1 MSVLRSSFFATLP
14 VRFRAET
21 LPAGARFYR
30 DGYRPMRSR
39 LERYTVKA
47 PARIGYHVLRTLD
60 RCGTGE
66 ASVTVGARTLRFPF
80 RAANT
85 QFHSIYLPIFAS
97 GFETETGLLL
107 HVLAGRQGTFF
118 DIGSNWGHYSVTI
131 GLYEGFEGTI
141 HAFEPAAATYRDLV
155 SVTTALGLAGRV
167 TCHNLATGSTNA
179 GGSLSIPD
187 KVHSGIARVS
197 ASGGGETIR
206 ITRLDDLGLPAPTV
220 MKIDVEGSEHD
231 TLLGAEATLAS
242 ARPFIVMES
251 ATSDPGTR
259 PALARLEAH
268 RYRLFQPFLLLQG
281 GAEDDPYPYDRPI
294 PEGAATRL
302 CLMPFEASWRALLQS
317 HFNVFACPEEKLPLL
332 ARKLAAASFAE
343 AIATE

>member
-14 VRFRAET
+14 VRFHPET

-39 LERYTVKA
+39 IERYTVKA
-47 PARIGYHVLRTLD
+47 PSRIGYHLLRTLD

-66 ASVTVGARTLRFPF
+66 ASVTTGGRTLRFAF

-107 HVLAGRQGTFF
+107 HMLAGRHGTFF

-131 GLYEGFEGTI
+131 GLYEGFEGRI
-141 HAFEPAAATYRDLV
+141 HAFEPAAATYGDLV
-155 SVTTALGLAGRV
+155 SVTTALGLSDRV
-167 TCHNLATGSTNA
+167 TCHNLATGRTNA

-206 ITRLDDLGLPAPTV
+206 IARLDDLGLPTPTA

-251 ATSDPGTR
+251 AANDAGTR
-259 PALARLEAH
+259 PALALLERH
-268 RYRLFQPFLLLQG
+268 RYRLFQPYLLLEG

-294 PEGAATRL
+294 PEGVAARL
-302 CLMPFEASWRALLQS
+302 CLLPFEAAWRTLLQS
-317 HFNVFACPEEKLPLL
+317 HFNVFACPEEKL
-332 ARKLAAASFAE
+332 AVVERKLAAPSFAE
-343 AIATE
+343 AVATE